1 MTRIAR
7 ISRGFV
13 ALTFLAGLV
22 GGVPWALWHYVG
34 WPLAHRLPTW
44 SQLTTALN
52 THGIPDETL
61 LKALACVV
69 WITWAI
75 LAASVLVEL
84 PAALHGRTARRL
96 GIAGPIQPLVGH
108 LVTAVIV
115 AALAVAPRPGP
126 TIPRPL
132 GPTVG
137 LGGPREPIA
146 TALIADV
153 QPAPAASASQAA
165 QNGST
170 PTTTSDDSPATSIYV
185 VQRNDTLWGIAEREL
200 GDPLRWSEIY
210 ALNQGRAEPDG
221 MTLDDPNWIYPGWTL
236 VLPIPVAAPSPSAP
250 ASTAPSSTSPV
261 PTLTPSPTTPPTTSA
276 PAGGDPVHA
285 HTPSSVG
292 SVVQR
297 QTVPSGWL
305 ALSSGS
311 RLGASFAAGVLSAL
325 LTMRLR
331 RRRAYCP
338 RTPAAGRCLDPPKHK
353 AALRDLI
360 AAAGAANRHNDEDV
374 GGDDPLPRKPLS
386 NLPDS
391 EALLRPDV
399 IEVASRDQD
408 SLRIGLCDWP
418 GLTLYGPGA
427 ESALRAW
434 LAAVATRNG
443 PYGAE
448 ILLPS
453 LLGKRLID
461 GTDLPSLH
469 VVESR
474 DEVLARLETTI
485 IGRTRQL
492 EDADIPD
499 ATSYRQRFPEDP
511 FPLMLAIVDAN
522 GSAVQDR
529 IPRAT
534 MARLGIATV
543 ALGADDAELVG
554 IEASLAIV
562 EEDGSL
568 RRVQPPAL
576 ARQLDGARLFQLAIS
591 EVSELLA
598 PVAVVH
604 TDSEPGSDEP
614 DLALDGSEEDPSAP
628 DTPDQ
633 KPATP
638 AGPRA
643 KDAAWPSTSA
653 PAKATAPIQVRVFG
667 PRRVVAFGEPVDSG
681 LRSSAYELLAWYL
694 LRPEGARAELAIEA
708 LWPNESPQRGKEH
721 FWTALGNLRSRLRP
735 VGRDGI
741 DILVKIGD
749 HYRPDPQIIDA
760 DLWTFEEALVD
771 AAKATDGLQATA
783 SLERAAAAYVS
794 DFLPAADNLWVE
806 PVRED
811 LHRRALDVCVRLSEL
826 YISDGRTE
834 AAIAVLERAIEI
846 DPICEDAY
854 RRLLALQARLGRS
867 DGAQR
872 TWRLLQGRLAEL
884 DLEPEPTTTELV
896 REVMTPPPPRTSSAR
911 QSRIS

>member
-13 ALTFLAGLV
+13 ALTFLTGLV

-34 WPLAHRLPTW
+34 WPLPHQLPTW
-44 SQLTTALN
+44 SRFTTALD

-108 LVTAVIV
+108 LVAAVIV

-126 TIPRPL
+126 TVPRPL
-132 GPTVG
+132 GATVG
-137 LGGPREPIA
+137 QGGPRAPIA
-146 TALIADV
+146 MALVTDAQPAAAPWAS
-153 QPAPAASASQAA
+153 QPAP
-165 QNGST
+165 NGST
-170 PTTTSDDSPATSIYV
+170 PGTATDASPASAIYV

-236 VLPIPVAAPSPSAP
+236 VLPIPVVAPSPSAP
-250 ASTAPSSTSPV
+250 AFTAPSSVSPV
-261 PTLTPSPTTPPTTSA
+261 PTPTPSPTPPPTTTA
-276 PAGGDPVHA
+276 PAGGDSA
-285 HTPSSVG
+285 RTHTRSSVG
-292 SVVQR
+292 GVVQR
-297 QTVPSGWL
+297 QTAPLGWL

-325 LTMRLR
+325 VTMRLR

-338 RTPAAGRCLDPPKHK
+338 RTPAAGRCLDAPKQK
-353 AALRDLI
+353 PALRDLI
-360 AAAGAANRHNDEDV
+360 AAAGAANHHDDEDV
-374 GGDDPLPRKPLS
+374 GGNEPLPRKPLN

-408 SLRIGLCDWP
+408 GLRIGLCDWP

-434 LAAVATRNG
+434 LAAVVTRNG

-469 VVESR
+469 VVESHH
-474 DEVLARLETTI
+474 EVLTRLEATI

-499 ATSYRQRFPEDP
+499 AIAYRQRFPEDP
-511 FPLMLAIVDAN
+511 FPLVLAIVDAN
-522 GSAVQDR
+522 GSAIEDR
-529 IPRAT
+529 FPRAHT
-534 MARLGIATV
+534 AIGRLGITTV
-543 ALGADDAELVG
+543 AIGADDAELVG
-554 IEASLAIV
+554 MEASLAIV

-576 ARQLDGARLFQLAIS
+576 AQLLDGARLFQLATS
-591 EVSELLA
+591 EASELLA
-598 PVAVVH
+598 PVAAVH
-604 TDSEPGSDEP
+604 TDWGDGSDEA
-614 DLALDGSEEDPSAP
+614 DLALDDSEEDSSAP
-628 DTPDQ
+628 NTSDQ
-633 KPATP
+633 KLAAATL
-638 AGPRA
+638 ARV
-643 KDAAWPSTSA
+643 AAWPCASA
-653 PAKATAPIQVRVFG
+653 PAKGTAPIQVSVFG

-708 LWPNESPQRGKEH
+708 LWPNESAQRGKEH
-721 FWTALGNLRSRLRP
+721 FWTALGNLRSRLRT
-735 VGRDGI
+735 VGEDGI
-741 DILVKIGD
+741 DVLVKSGD

-760 DLWTFEEALVD
+760 DLWIFEEALVD
-771 AAKATDGLQATA
+771 AAKETDGLQATA
-783 SLERAAAAYVS
+783 SLERAVAAYIS
-794 DFLPAADNLWVE
+794 DFLPAAESLWVE

-811 LHRRALDVCVRLSEL
+811 LHRRALDACVRLSEL
-826 YISDGRTE
+826 YLADGRTD
-834 AAIAVLERAIEI
+834 AAIAVLERSIEI
-846 DPICEDAY
+846 DSICEDAY
-854 RRLLALQARLGRS
+854 RRLLTLQASLGRY

-884 DLEPEPTTTELV
+884 DLEPETTTTELV
-896 REVMTPPPPRTSSAR
+896 REIMAR
-911 QSRIS
+911 LPTGTCSRESH